1 MTSMHQYFIR
11 SVGLMLLLLASA
23 VALSSGSFPGHA
35 PDRDLIKTQRKVDK
49 LFEKGDYERALFIYR
64 DELAPLGDKFAQ
76 YMVGYMHY
84 SGRGVPK
91 DRISASAWY
100 RLAAERGEKS
110 FVKVRDVLHGLLNDE
125 QRSRADN
132 IYVELRSEMG
142 DIVLIIGLINQDV
155 EILRQRRGNEAI
167 FGNTFERSNFGHNVT
182 KYQEA
187 ADRLEERINYLVQI
201 AATDQFIS
209 DAERSRV
216 DILVANGRRD
226 IDAFRSS
233 LN

>member
-11 SVGLMLLLLASA
+11 SVGLMMLLLASA
-23 VALSSGSFPGHA
+23 AALSSESFPGHA

-84 SGRGVPK
+84 SGRGIPK
-91 DRISASAWY
+91 DRVSACAWY
-100 RLAAERGEKS
+100 RLAAERGEES
-110 FVKVRDVLHGLLNDE
+110 FVKVRDVLHGLLDDE

-132 IYVELRSEMG
+132 IYAELRGEMG
-142 DIVLIIGLINQDV
+142 DIVLVTRLINQDLT
-155 EILRQRRGNEAI
+155 ILRQRRGDQSV
-167 FGNTFERSNFGHNVT
+167 FGGSLERGNFGHNDSS
-182 KYQEA
+182 YQKA
-187 ADRLEERINYLVQI
+187 ADRVEERINYLVQI
-201 AATDQFIS
+201 VAADQFIS
-209 DAERSRV
+209 DTERSRI
-216 DILVANGRRD
+216 DFLVTSGRRD
-226 IDAFRSS
+226 IDAFRAS